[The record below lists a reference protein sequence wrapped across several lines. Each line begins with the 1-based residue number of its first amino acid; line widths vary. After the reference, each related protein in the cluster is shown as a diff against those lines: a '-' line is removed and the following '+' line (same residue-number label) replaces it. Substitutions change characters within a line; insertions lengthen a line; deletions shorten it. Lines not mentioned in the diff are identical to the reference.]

1 MKRTL
6 TILILT
12 ISLTTVA
19 SDQESTKE
27 SYKHYEKALQSMTQG
42 DLTASFIHTK
52 NALQL
57 DPENLSAKLL
67 LGEIF
72 FNDGDLYSAEQTFR
86 EAIEEGADINL
97 ALPLYGASLIL
108 QRKADEVLT
117 LKKYKGQFSKAAMFE
132 WHLLRGQAYLQ
143 KGNIESAKHAMDM
156 ATHVEPSNTRALNT
170 LASYYV
176 DANELQLAQDL
187 VNRSL
192 VISRDNE
199 KTWLLK
205 GDIATREGD
214 IVSALEFYRHGY
226 ELAPQDHLILR
237 NLAKAYLDLKDPTNA
252 RKYLEAILEQSP
264 NDPSASL
271 LLAVISLGEG
281 EAELGQQMLGD
292 LSSRLSNTEGTGS
305 EQVQVTLFIRAATEF
320 IQGNNEK
327 ARTLL
332 GNYLLNN
339 PGDIAAIRMLA
350 NLHLKNS
357 NTKQTILLLESY
369 NKAASRDFGLT
380 YTLANLY
387 ISEGKLFTA
396 TQEIQKLQQMAP
408 GHPLIYMLEA
418 DILNAQGK
426 PKEALKLLSQQKFQG
441 EPPLAFSLK
450 LGRIEIANGQ
460 LEQALATSDKL
471 LKKYPSTPSVLNFA
485 AAAKLKN
492 NEVSEAKQLLE
503 KVIALTPNDLTARF
517 NHILTLKMEGQL
529 EDAVSMAKEL
539 LNDSPEHIPT
549 IVLIANIRAAEKN
562 YTEALEWL
570 DKVNAYDR
578 MHIGANELRLRVL
591 TQSGDLERAV
601 KAAQF
606 LYKNGKNSTRYLA
619 QEAEL
624 QIALERYDAAN
635 KPLVLLYSL
644 WENQPQQL
652 RRLADLQIRANNL
665 KAARKSLEKAL
676 SLGSDSLPIQLELAR
691 LSLREGDLET
701 AKQSIQQLNSHFGDH
716 SYIELLAADLASE
729 QDQKELAR
737 KHYTQAFTL
746 DKNNSKALLMLYQ
759 LTLDGVGEAAFTNLL
774 EKERKKGPIPSWAQ
788 KLLADSYLNQ
798 GQLQLAQARYEQL
811 LTNESLS
818 NNSAI
823 LNNLANIYA
832 KSDLDKAL
840 TTAKKALDNNG
851 RNPSLLDT
859 IGWIYLEKDMPTDAL
874 FYLREASA
882 LDSSNPEIRYH
893 QGVALARL
901 NRNPEA
907 IREFKTA
914 LQLSDD
920 FNGASEARTWLNK
933 LQN

>member
-1 MKRTL
+1 MKHALSALLL
-6 TILILT
+6 TF
-12 ISLTTVA
+12 SLVANA
-19 SDQESTKE
+19 SDQATKE
-27 SYKHYEKALQSMTQG
+27 SHNHYEKALQSMAQD
-42 DLTASFIHTK
+42 DLTAAFIHVK

-57 DPENLSAKLL
+57 TPDNLSAKLL
-67 LGEIF
+67 LAEIF
-72 FNDGDLYSAEQTFR
+72 FNDGDLYSAEATFE
-86 EAIEEGADINL
+86 EAISQGADINL
-97 ALPLYGASLIL
+97 ALPLYGSSLVL
-108 QRKADEVLT
+108 QRKADTLLA
-117 LKKYKGQFSKAAMFE
+117 LKKYEGQFSKPTLFE

-143 KGNIESAKHAMDM
+143 KGDTDQAKLAMER
-156 ATHVEPSNTRALNT
+156 ATSIRPTDTRALNT
-170 LASYYV
+170 LANYYL
-176 DANELQLAQDL
+176 ETKQLEEAEAL
-187 VNRSL
+187 TERSL
-192 VISRDNE
+192 RLNDSNE
-199 KTWLLK
+199 RTWQLK
-205 GDIATREGD
+205 GDIA
-214 IVSALEFYRHGY
+214 SARGNTQDALKFYNKGY
-226 ELAPQDHLILR
+226 DLTPEDPLILR
-237 NLAKAYLDLKDPTNA
+237 NLARVHLNNSEPQIAK
-252 RKYLEAILEQSP
+252 KYLEAILKQTP

-271 LLAVISLGEG
+271 LHAVVVLGEG
-281 EAELGQQMLGD
+281 NEELGMQMLGD
-292 LSSRLSNTEGTGS
+292 LSSRLSTIEGS
-305 EQVQVTLFIRAATEF
+305 EADQSNATLFIRATTEYV
-320 IQGNNEK
+320 QGNNEK

-774 EKERKKGPIPSWAQ
+774 EKERKKGPIPPWAQ